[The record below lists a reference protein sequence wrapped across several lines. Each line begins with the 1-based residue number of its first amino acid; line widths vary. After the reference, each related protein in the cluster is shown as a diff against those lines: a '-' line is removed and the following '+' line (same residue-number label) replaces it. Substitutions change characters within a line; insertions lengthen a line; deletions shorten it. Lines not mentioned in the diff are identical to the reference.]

1 MPIASSRLECEMS
14 KILFVFSR
22 PPHGSINAQEGLDAL
37 LMGSAF
43 TTCNVLFVGDG
54 LMQLVSGQTTEELGT
69 KNFSLSFGALKDYG
83 VTHIACSKPDLIARG
98 LNKDDFLIEVE
109 PLDTAG
115 MQAFIRDHEKVLN
128 F

>member
-1 MPIASSRLECEMS
+1 MS
-14 KILFVFSR
+14 TILFVFSR
-22 PPHGSINAQEGLDAL
+22 SPHGSINAQEGLDAL

-43 TTCNVLFVGDG
+43 TTCSVLFVGDG
-54 LMQLVSGQTTEELGT
+54 LMQLISGQSTDELGT

-83 VTHIACSKPDLIARG
+83 VTNIACSKLDLIARD

-115 MQAFIRDHEKVLN
+115 MQTFIRNHVKVLN

>member
-1 MPIASSRLECEMS
+1 M
-14 KILFVFSR
+14 LFVFSR

-43 TTCNVLFVGDG
+43 TTCSVLFVGDG
-54 LMQLVSGQTTEELGT
+54 VLQLVAGQSTDALGT

-83 VTHIACSKPDLIARG
+83 VTRIACSMPDLLARG
-98 LNKDDFLIEVE
+98 LNNSDFLIEVE
-109 PLDTAG
+109 PLDAAG
-115 MQAFIRDHEKVLN
+115 MQALIRHHHKVLN

>member
-1 MPIASSRLECEMS
+1 MSSM
-14 KILFVFSR
+14 LFVFSR

-43 TTCNVLFVGDG
+43 TTCSVLFVGDG
-54 LMQLVSGQTTEELGT
+54 LMQLVAGQSTDDLGT

-83 VTHIACSKPDLIARG
+83 VNHIACSNLDLIARG

-115 MQAFIRDHEKVLN
+115 MQTFIRDHEKVLN

>member
-1 MPIASSRLECEMS
+1 MSS
-14 KILFVFSR
+14 ILYVFSR

-43 TTCNVLFVGDG
+43 TTCSVLFVGDG
-54 LMQLVSGQTTEELGT
+54 LMQLIEGQSTDELGA

-83 VTHIACSKPDLIARG
+83 VARVACSKPDLVSRG
-98 LNKDDFLIEVE
+98 LNGDDFLIEVE
-109 PLDTAG
+109 PLDAAA
-115 MQAFIRDHEKVLN
+115 MQALIRDHEKVLN

>member
-1 MPIASSRLECEMS
+1 MSS
-14 KILFVFSR
+14 ILFVFSR
-22 PPHGSINAQEGLDAL
+22 PPHGSINAQEGMDAL

-43 TTCNVLFVGDG
+43 TTCSVLFVGDG
-54 LMQLVSGQTTEELGT
+54 MMQLVSGQSTDGLGT

-83 VTHIACSKPDLIARG
+83 VTQIACSEPDLVARG

-109 PLDTAG
+109 PLNATG
-115 MQAFIRDHEKVLN
+115 MQAFVQSHDKVLN

>member
-1 MPIASSRLECEMS
+1 MSS
-14 KILFVFSR
+14 ILYVFSH

-43 TTCNVLFVGDG
+43 TACSVLFVGDG
-54 LMQLVSGQTTEELGT
+54 LMQLIKGQATEELGT

-83 VTHIACSKPDLIARG
+83 VTRIVCSQPDMVARG
-98 LNKDDFLIEVE
+98 INSDDFLIEVE
-109 PLDTAG
+109 PLDAAG
-115 MQAFIRDHEKVLN
+115 MQTLFRDHDKVLN

>member
-1 MPIASSRLECEMS
+1 MSSM
-14 KILFVFSR
+14 LFVFSR

-43 TTCNVLFVGDG
+43 TACSVLFVGDG
-54 LMQLVSGQTTEELGT
+54 VLQLVTGQSTDALGT

-83 VTHIACSKPDLIARG
+83 VTRIACSMPDLLARG
-98 LNKDDFLIEVE
+98 LNKSDFLIEVE
-109 PLDTAG
+109 PLDAAG
-115 MQAFIRDHEKVLN
+115 MQALIRHHDKVLN

>member
-1 MPIASSRLECEMS
+1 MGT
-14 KILFVFSR
+14 ILFVFSR

-43 TTCNVLFVGDG
+43 TTCSVLFVGDG
-54 LMQLVSGQTTEELGT
+54 LLQLVSGQTTEELGAR
-69 KNFSLSFGALKDYG
+69 NFSLSFGALKDYG
-83 VTHIACSKPDLIARG
+83 VTHIACSKPDLMARG

-109 PLDTAG
+109 PLDTPG
-115 MQAFIRDHEKVLN
+115 MQAFVRDHEKVLN

>member
-1 MPIASSRLECEMS
+1 MRS
-14 KILFVFSR
+14 ILFVFSR

-43 TTCNVLFVGDG
+43 TTCSVLFVGDG
-54 LMQLVSGQTTEELGT
+54 LMQLVAGQSTDDLGT

-83 VTHIACSKPDLIARG
+83 VTRIACSKPDLVARG
-98 LNKDDFLIEVE
+98 LNKDNFLIEVE
-109 PLDTAG
+109 SLSAAA
-115 MQAFIRDHEKVLN
+115 MQAFIRNHDKVLN

>member
-1 MPIASSRLECEMS
+1 MSS
-14 KILFVFSR
+14 ILFVFSR

-43 TTCNVLFVGDG
+43 TRCSVLFVGHG
-54 LMQLVSGQTTEELGT
+54 LMQLISSQLTDDLGT

-83 VTHIACSKPDLIARG
+83 VTRIACSEPDLVARG

-109 PLDTAG
+109 PLNAAG
-115 MQAFIRDHEKVLN
+115 MRAFVQSHDKVLN

>member
-1 MPIASSRLECEMS
+1 MS
-14 KILFVFSR
+14 TILFVFSR

-43 TTCNVLFVGDG
+43 TTCSVLFVGDG
-54 LMQLVSGQTTEELGT
+54 LMQLVAGQSTDDLGT

-83 VTHIACSKPDLIARG
+83 VTRIACSKPDLLASG

-109 PLDTAG
+109 SLNAAA
-115 MQAFIRDHEKVLN
+115 MQAFIRNHDKVLN

>member
-1 MPIASSRLECEMS
+1 
-14 KILFVFSR
+14 
-22 PPHGSINAQEGLDAL
+22 
-37 LMGSAF
+37 
-43 TTCNVLFVGDG
+43 
-54 LMQLVSGQTTEELGT
+54 MQLVSGQTTEELGT

-83 VTHIACSKPDLIARG
+83 VTNIACSKPDLIGRG

-115 MQAFIRDHEKVLN
+115 MQAFMRDHEKVLN

>member
-1 MPIASSRLECEMS
+1 MPIASSRLECKVS
-14 KILFVFSR
+14 TILFVFSR

-43 TTCNVLFVGDG
+43 TTCSVLFVGDG

-98 LNKDDFLIEVE
+98 LNSDDFLVEVE
-109 PLDTAG
+109 PLDKAG

>member
-1 MPIASSRLECEMS
+1 MPIASSRLECKVS
-14 KILFVFSR
+14 TILFVFSR

-43 TTCNVLFVGDG
+43 ATCSVLFVGDG

-69 KNFSLSFGALKDYG
+69 KNFSLSFWALKDYG

>member
-1 MPIASSRLECEMS
+1 MPIASSHSGCELS
-14 KILFVFSR
+14 SILYVFSR

-43 TTCNVLFVGDG
+43 TTCSVLFVGDG
-54 LMQLVSGQTTEELGT
+54 LMQLIEGQSTDELGT

-83 VTHIACSKPDLIARG
+83 VTRIACSKPDLVARG
-98 LNKDDFLIEVE
+98 LNNDDFVIEVE
-109 PLDTAG
+109 SLDAAG
-115 MQAFIRDHEKVLN
+115 MQAFIRDHDKVLN

>member
-1 MPIASSRLECEMS
+1 MS
-14 KILFVFSR
+14 TILFVFSR

-43 TTCNVLFVGDG
+43 TTCSVLFVGDG
-54 LMQLVSGQTTEELGT
+54 LMQLVSGQSTDDLGT
-69 KNFSLSFGALKDYG
+69 KNFSLGFGALKDYG
-83 VTHIACSKPDLIARG
+83 VTRIACSKPDLVSRG

-109 PLDTAG
+109 SLNAAG
-115 MQAFIRDHEKVLN
+115 MQALIHDHDKVLN